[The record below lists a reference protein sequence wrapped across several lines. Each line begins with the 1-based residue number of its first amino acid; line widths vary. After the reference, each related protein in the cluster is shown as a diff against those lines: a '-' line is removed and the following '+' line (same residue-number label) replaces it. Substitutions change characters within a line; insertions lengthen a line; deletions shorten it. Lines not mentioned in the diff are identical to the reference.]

1 MRSLTPPERIE
12 VRTMRRTIAALC
24 GSLAALLPVLPTHGE
39 STLQTVLK
47 RGQFLSGITADSP
60 PSGYVDGQGHI
71 MGYCADV
78 ARYLA
83 RRLGVGLQ
91 FVQVTAS
98 SRVPLLQTARID
110 AEVAVTTP
118 NKVRNEVVDF
128 TLTYIMDN
136 GVLVVRQGDSTDLKD
151 YTNAAKVIG
160 ATQGNGFVER
170 WKQISPQ
177 AQFKLFQE
185 EGDVVVALKNKQ
197 VDAYITGSFL
207 AARFTKSGG
216 IQVAGVPW
224 ASSPDAIMVRDDD
237 SKWRKWLNWALQ
249 RMWVEGTL
257 QKLYLKWYGI
267 EPDFPF
273 GDAGLIQPRVTEV
286 GKSDD
291 PWQELPAGFLD
302 KLLGDKSYELDQ

>member
-1 MRSLTPPERIE
+1 
-12 VRTMRRTIAALC
+12 MRRTIAALC
-24 GSLAALLPVLPTHGE
+24 ATLAALLPVLPAHAD

-47 RGQFLSGITADSP
+47 RGQFIAGITADSP

-71 MGYCADV
+71 MGYCSDV

-83 RRLGVGLQ
+83 RRLGVTLQ

-98 SRVPLLQTARID
+98 SRVPLLRTGRID

-128 TLTYIMDN
+128 SLTYIMDN
-136 GVLVVRQGDSTDLKD
+136 GVLVVRQGDSADLKE
-151 YTNAAKVIG
+151 YTNASKVIG
-160 ATQGNGFVER
+160 ATQGNGFVDR
-170 WKQISPQ
+170 WKLLSPQ

-185 EGDVVVALKNKQ
+185 EGDVVVALKNKE

-207 AARFTKSGG
+207 AARFVKSGG
-216 IQVAGVPW
+216 IEVSHVPW
-224 ASSPDAIMVRDDD
+224 ASSPDAIMVREDD
-237 SKWRKWLNWALQ
+237 SKWRKWLDWALQ

-257 QKLYLKWYGI
+257 QKLYVKWYGI

-273 GDAGLIQPRVTEV
+273 GDAGLIQPRVTEI

-291 PWQELPAGFLD
+291 PWQDLPAGFLD

>member
-1 MRSLTPPERIE
+1 MRFARQAS
-12 VRTMRRTIAALC
+12 AAIC
-24 GSLAALLPVLPTHGE
+24 GTLLVFLHIGATHAESALE
-39 STLQTVLK
+39 TVLK
-47 RGQFLSGITADSP
+47 RGQFISGITADSP
-60 PSGYVDGQGHI
+60 PSGYVDAQGHT

-78 ARYLA
+78 ARYLS
-83 RRLGVGLQ
+83 RRLGVTLQ
-91 FVQVTAS
+91 FVQVTAA
-98 SRVPLLQTARID
+98 SRVPLLQTGRID

-128 TLTYIMDN
+128 SLTYIMDN
-136 GVLVVRQGDSTDLKD
+136 GVLVVRTGDSTDLKD
-151 YTNAAKVIG
+151 YTTSNKVIG
-160 ATQGNGFVER
+160 ATQGNGFVDR
-170 WKQISPQ
+170 WKLLSPQ
-177 AQFKLFQE
+177 AQFKLFQD

-197 VDAYITGSFL
+197 IDAYITGSFL
-207 AARFTKSGG
+207 AARFVKSGG

-249 RMWVEGTL
+249 RMWVEGTF

-273 GDAGLIQPRVTEV
+273 GDAGLIQPRVNEI
-286 GKSDD
+286 GKADD
-291 PWQELPAGFLD
+291 PWHDLPAGFPE